1 MSENSRQAQLV
12 ESFKNA
18 INIEQKSDVL
28 LTNSY
33 LTSYP
38 PKQLARLGL
47 AVVNLIV
54 NNVRTGLG
62 GKTII
67 ELGVDPALKKDSSD
81 EIQVGT
87 LRVGDIVKM
96 DKMSNAS
103 SAETVSTKKALANSS
118 KKKENVK
125 TDLTDE
131 SLDAVVIKMNQT
143 SIAVSVEE
151 DSTDEKVLN
160 LYNNSSNDNTRMWLV
175 KLSNSITYKRLISTM
190 NKLGEMGDSEKNY
203 ITRLLLG
210 ESVYSPQVK
219 VSKMADDLFF
229 NNQLNQSQKDAIS
242 FAVNDSPITIIHGPP
257 GTGKTYTLIE
267 LIKQLVFNHGEKV
280 LVCGPSNISVDTI
293 LERLSPVFRGGV
305 TESTAKKPRRS
316 EFSSSVKSPEKLIR
330 IGHPAR
336 LLAGNLQ
343 HSLDILSKTNYGGGE
358 SSGNKEI
365 LRDIEKDIGET
376 LGKIKKSKRYAE
388 RRALWADLKVL
399 KKELRVREKKI
410 VSDLLLHAD
419 VILSTLHGA
428 GAYELTSL
436 YKEESQNFG
445 ADNPFFD
452 TIIIDE
458 VSQSLEPQCW
468 IPLVNH
474 LGFKRL
480 VIAGDNMQL
489 PPTVKSKD
497 EIESLISSMSLEQSK
512 VANLEHT
519 LFDRLVQDHNGDA
532 FKKLLDTQ
540 YRMNEN
546 IMKFPSREL
555 YEEKLRAHESVR
567 DISLL
572 DLKGVADSDET
583 RAMCI
588 WYDTQGGDFP
598 EKSSDEDAKSLA
610 DSTGSKFNEM
620 EALVVTQH
628 IKKLLESG
636 VAPEHIGVISPYNA
650 QVSVLKKIIQS
661 DKNEIEGG
669 SRIEIS
675 TVDGFQGREK
685 EVIIISLVRSNDN
698 REIGF
703 LKDKRRLN
711 VAMTRPKRQ
720 LCVIGDLEL
729 MSTCGVKFLH
739 NWCQFVEGSGDQ
751 TEFEIIYPDLGDF

>member
-28 LTNSY
+28 VTNSY

-87 LRVGDIVKM
+87 LRVGDI
-96 DKMSNAS
+96 
-103 SAETVSTKKALANSS
+103 KALANSS

-210 ESVYSPQVK
+210 ESVYSPLVK
-219 VSKMADDLFF
+219 VTKMADDLFF

-293 LERLSPVFRGGV
+293 LERLSPVFRGG
-305 TESTAKKPRRS
+305 
-316 EFSSSVKSPEKLIR
+316 LIR

-650 QVSVLKKIIQS
+650 QVSVLKKIIQ
-661 DKNEIEGG
+661 KGG